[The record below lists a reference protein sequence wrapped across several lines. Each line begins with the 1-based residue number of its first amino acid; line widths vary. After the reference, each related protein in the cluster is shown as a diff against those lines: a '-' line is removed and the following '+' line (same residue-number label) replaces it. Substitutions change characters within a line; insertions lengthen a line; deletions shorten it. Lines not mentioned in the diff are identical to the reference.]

1 MEKITI
7 GIIREG
13 KVPADARTPFSPRQC
28 ADITAQFP
36 VQFIV
41 EPSPGRCFTDEEYRQ
56 AGITVSPDLSSCQ
69 YLMGIKEVP
78 IQQLIPS
85 KTYFF
90 FSHTIKKQP
99 HNRKLL
105 AAILAK
111 KVRMIDYETLADDN
125 HVRLVAFGHFA
136 GIVGAHNGMMT
147 YGNRTQLFQLPQMI
161 QFGEYKHA
169 KEAYKTLQLPP
180 MKIVVTGT
188 GRVSSGAVEVLNLM
202 GIRQL
207 TPQQFLEQ
215 SFDEPVF
222 TQVDCDDYVVHNQLQ
237 TFVSKTDYYQHPENY
252 SMRFAPYYQQADL
265 LINGIYWDKRYP
277 PFFSPDEMARP
288 DFRIR
293 VIADITCDIAPDSSI
308 PSTLDAST
316 IAQPVYGYD
325 PHTRSM
331 VAPYQP
337 QTIDVMAIDNLPN
350 EMPRDASRSFGAQ
363 FIQHILPHL
372 FHPHTSTVL
381 SRATIAQD
389 GMLQPNY
396 TYLADYVAAAEY
408 VG

>member
-1 MEKITI
+1 
-7 GIIREG
+7 
-13 KVPADARTPFSPRQC
+13 
-28 ADITAQFP
+28 
-36 VQFIV
+36 
-41 EPSPGRCFTDEEYRQ
+41 
-56 AGITVSPDLSSCQ
+56 
-69 YLMGIKEVP
+69 MGIKEVP

-207 TPQQFLEQ
+207 TPQQFIEQ
-215 SFDEPVF
+215 SFDEPVY

-293 VIADITCDIAPDSSI
+293 VIADITCDIAPNSSI

-325 PHTRSM
+325 PQ
-331 VAPYQP
+331 Y
-337 QTIDVMAIDNLPN
+337 
-350 EMPRDASRSFGAQ
+350 PRHGSSLIR
-363 FIQHILPHL
+363 HIL
-372 FHPHTSTVL
+372 
-381 SRATIAQD
+381 
-389 GMLQPNY
+389 
-396 TYLADYVAAAEY
+396 
-408 VG
+408 